1 MALII
6 KFFWIQMIAIN
17 DCEIEEKSLT
27 PLRGDKK
34 DKYYVCFILLYKFL
48 FSPISKMEAYNS

>member
-1 MALII
+1 
-6 KFFWIQMIAIN
+6 MIAIN